1 MTDKTLQE
9 LCSLIQRMSDLLD
22 DPALSPT
29 KQRFLHRSMETL
41 YQYKDQLL
49 QQMSPPIA
57 VGPNDT
63 YVALDD
69 KAKKEIHDTVARLHS
84 TMLIYFP

>member
-41 YQYKDQLL
+41 YQYKDKLL

-57 VGPNDT
+57 VGPNDV

-69 KAKKEIHDTVARLHS
+69 NAKKEIHDTVGRLRS
-84 TMLIYFP
+84 TLLIYFP